1 MRLALTVVSPATR
14 RWADVVLDADPAT
27 PVADVAAELARMAYG
42 TARAATLPTTE
53 GKAAA
58 GPAAADQGTGG
69 QVLSFP
75 HTRPPG
81 SLATANAR
89 GQAPAQPRARQPW
102 PDQPGSPRYMPSPG
116 VPIFVDFR
124 PVPPDLTLASSP
136 IRDGAVLSLGDPSGC
151 VRPEPTG
158 LVEIRLV
165 GGPAAGGV
173 HRISLGA
180 ADIGS
185 AETASIRIG
194 DPSVPPLALRLEVQ
208 PDGSCQVTPY
218 PGVAATLDRE
228 ELTQTSPWE
237 PGQLLAVGS
246 SLLGIAAYEPPDA
259 ALHPSEDGAGIDFN
273 RPPRL
278 LPPIRR
284 TRFALPT
291 PPDKPDRRPWPI
303 LMAVAPILLGV
314 GMWYLT
320 KAVYMLAMCAMSPV
334 MVVGN
339 YVSDRKRGR
348 ATNARRAAE
357 YAERKARVEQDAQ
370 LALEAERRQK
380 RDDCPDPAA
389 VLSIASGPRHRL
401 WERRRSDPDYLL
413 LRVGTAD
420 MPSAVELSDPTQD
433 EHRRVVVWEIP
444 DAPVTIPLP
453 KRGVVGMAGPADA
466 PRAIGRWLVAQ
477 AATLHSPNDL
487 QIYVLTDSSGQPGW
501 EWTRW
506 LPHLRPATAGPG
518 QTAALP
524 TCVAL
529 IGNDAETVAGRIAEL
544 LAIVA
549 SRRDAMREASGEP
562 PSLSP
567 DVIVIFDGSR
577 KLRSLPGAIQILRDG
592 PQVGVYAI
600 CLDGDE
606 RLLPAECQ
614 AVTVVEPDGLRV
626 QQMSAATIAGV
637 RPDHVTPGWGA
648 QLARRMAPVRD
659 ASDDDEVS
667 SLPDSRRLLDV
678 LNLDPPSP
686 ELIATRWLTGGQSTV
701 AVLGESYDGPFAID
715 LRRDGPHGLVAG
727 TTGAGKSEL
736 LQTFVASLAIV
747 NRPDAMTFVLIDYKG
762 GSAFKDCARL
772 PHTVGMVS
780 DLDGHLT
787 ERALASLSAELKR
800 REELLLRAG
809 AKDIEDYNDARRV
822 DPALGPLPRL
832 VLIIDEFASLRAEL
846 PDFVTGLVGIAQRGR
861 SLGVHLILATQ
872 RPAGVVSADIRANTN
887 LRIALRVTDASESAD
902 IIDVPDAAWI
912 SKATPGR
919 CYVRSGAAS
928 PVGVQ
933 SARIGG
939 RRPGATAV
947 VRRDPARFIQV
958 AWRDVGRPLP
968 QARRG
973 VADDDGNSATDLSV
987 LVDAIGAASQ
997 RMGCT
1002 RQPSPW
1008 LPPLPDLVTLAE
1020 LPPAPEGPGDIA
1032 PIPFGITDVP
1042 ARQARETMTLDL
1054 AHGGHIVVAGAART
1068 GRSTLLRTIAGS
1080 IAACTSAADVHIY
1093 AIDAGTGALLP
1104 LTALPHCGAVVTRDQ
1119 TDRIERLLG
1128 KLRGEI
1134 TRRQQLLAA
1143 DGFAGVAEQRA
1154 RTADPSRRLPWMVLM
1169 VDWWEGYFAAFEKY
1183 DYGRLVDGL
1192 LQLMREGAAVGMR
1205 VVVTTDRL
1213 ALLGQTGTVFGR
1225 RLLLRLNDPG
1235 DAGQANIRE
1244 RSLPTHQPPGRI
1256 MMEGL
1261 PDPMEVQVA
1270 LLDADPSGPAQVAAL
1285 RRLGEESTARYGS
1298 VAAQLRP
1305 LRVDTLPARITRAET
1320 LTLVPGFVPPS
1331 PLWALLG
1338 AGGDELEPLG
1348 LDVRDEGP
1356 GLTIAGPPRSGR
1368 STALLTMASSLLEQ
1382 GTPVLVVTPRRSPLR
1397 SLAGR
1402 DGVLGVLEGGA
1413 KAGEIGSAVA
1423 GLDRFVVAVDDA
1435 ELLFN
1440 GALSAPLEKILAS
1453 GRDGEHGLIIAGA
1466 TGDLTRAYS
1475 GFIKEALKSR
1485 CGVLVAV
1492 DSPNDGDLFGVRLP
1506 RNAGPGPL
1514 GRGLLVRPGSTA
1526 PLQIALPD

>member
-1 MRLALTVVSPATR
+1 MRLTLTVVSPAAR
-14 RWADVVLDADPAT
+14 RWADVVLEADPAML
-27 PVADVAAELARMAYG
+27 VADVAAELERLAHG
-42 TARAATLPTTE
+42 TV
-53 GKAAA
+53 
-58 GPAAADQGTGG
+58 PAARGGPEAAEVVSGAGAPSAESWG
-69 QVLSFP
+69 QVLRFP
-75 HTRPPG
+75 GRAPHATPPQ
-81 SLATANAR
+81 AR
-89 GQAPAQPRARQPW
+89 RHQGI
-102 PDQPGSPRYMPSPG
+102 
-116 VPIFVDFR
+116 PIPLYVDFQQVA
-124 PVPPDLTLASSP
+124 PQLTLASSP
-136 IRDGAVLSLGDPSGC
+136 VRDGAVVSLGDPSGC
-151 VRPEPTG
+151 LRPEPVG

-173 HRISLGA
+173 HRISLGEA
-180 ADIGS
+180 SIGS
-185 AETASIRIG
+185 GEATSIMIG
-194 DPSVPPLALRLEVQ
+194 DRTVPPLALHLTVT
-208 PDGSCQVTPY
+208 PDGGCQVTTY
-218 PGVAATLDRE
+218 QGVQATLDRE
-228 ELTQTSPWE
+228 PLLGTVPWP
-237 PGQLLAVGS
+237 PGQLIAVGS
-246 SLLGIAAYEPPDA
+246 TLLGVAPYEPPDA

-278 LPPIRR
+278 LPPSHR

-291 PPDKPDRRPWPI
+291 PPNKQDRRPLPI
-303 LMAVAPILLGV
+303 LMAVAPVLLGL
-314 GMWYLT
+314 GMWKLT
-320 KAVYMLAMCAMSPV
+320 GQIYMLAMCAMSPV

-339 YVSDRKRGR
+339 YATDRKRGR
-348 ATNARRAAE
+348 VTNAQRMAE
-357 YAERKARVEQDAQ
+357 YQDHKARVEQDAR

-380 RDDCPDPAA
+380 RDDCPDPAT
-389 VLSIASGPRHRL
+389 VLSIASGPRRRL
-401 WERRRSDPDYLL
+401 WERRRTDPDYLL
-413 LRVGTAD
+413 LRTGTAD
-420 MPSAVELSDPTQD
+420 MPSAVELTDPTQD
-433 EHRRVVVWEIP
+433 EHRRLVVWEIP
-444 DAPVTIPLP
+444 DAPVTIPLAE
-453 KRGVVGMAGPADA
+453 RGVVGVAGPADA

-487 QIYVLTDSSGQPGW
+487 QIYILTDASGQPSW
-501 EWTRW
+501 EWARW
-506 LPHLRPATAGPG
+506 LPHLRPVQAGPG
-518 QTAALP
+518 AAQAVGAFGSLGAFGSGP
-524 TCVAL
+524 PQNCVAL

-544 LAIVA
+544 LAIIG
-549 SRRDAMREASGEP
+549 SRRNALREGNGVRTSFA
-562 PSLSP
+562 P

-577 KLRSLPGAIQILRDG
+577 KLRSLPGAIQILREG
-592 PQVGVYAI
+592 PQVGVYGI
-600 CLDGDE
+600 CLDSDE

-626 QQMSAATIAGV
+626 QQMSAATIRGI
-637 RPDHVTPGWGA
+637 RPDHVSPGWCA

-659 ASDDDEVS
+659 VSDDDEIS
-667 SLPDSRRLLDV
+667 SLPDSSRLLDV
-678 LNLDPPSP
+678 LHLEPPGP
-686 ELIATRWLTGGQSTV
+686 DLIAARWLTSGQSTV

-736 LQTFVASLAIV
+736 LQTFVASLAVV

-800 REELLLRAG
+800 REEILLHAG
-809 AKDIEDYNDARRV
+809 AKDIEDYGDARRAN
-822 DPALGPLPRL
+822 PALAPMPRL

-887 LRIALRVTDASESAD
+887 LRIALRVTDASESTD
-902 IIDVPDAAWI
+902 VIDVPDAAWI

-939 RRPGATAV
+939 RRPGTAAV
-947 VRRDPARFIQV
+947 TRDPARLIQV
-958 AWRDVGRPLP
+958 PWRDVGRPL
-968 QARRG
+968 ARVRT
-973 VADDDGNSATDLSV
+973 VMADDDGNSATDLSV
-987 LVDAIGAASQ
+987 LVDAIRAAAE
-997 RMGCT
+997 RLGCS

-1008 LPPLPDLVTLAE
+1008 LAPLPDLVTLDEVQAG
-1020 LPPAPEGPGDIA
+1020 PETLAGDIA

-1042 ARQARETMTLDL
+1042 ARQAREAMTLDL
-1054 AHGGHIVVAGAART
+1054 AHGGHVVVAGAART

-1080 IAACTSAADVHIY
+1080 IAARASSADVHIY

-1128 KLRGEI
+1128 KLRAEI

-1154 RTADPSRRLPWMVLM
+1154 RTADPGRRLPWMVLL

-1192 LQLMREGAAVGMR
+1192 LQLIREGAAVGMR

-1213 ALLGQTGTVFGR
+1213 ALLGQTGTVFAR
-1225 RLLLRLNDPG
+1225 RLLLRLNDPS

-1256 MMEGL
+1256 MMEGV
-1261 PDPMEVQVA
+1261 PDPLEVQVA

-1285 RRLGEESTARYGS
+1285 RRLGEESIARHGS
-1298 VAAQLRP
+1298 PSGLLRP
-1305 LRVDTLPARITRAET
+1305 LRVDTLPARITRAEA
-1320 LTLVPGFVPPS
+1320 LRLAPGFVPPS

-1338 AGGDELEPLG
+1338 AGGDELVPMG

-1368 STALLTMASSLLEQ
+1368 STTLLTMATWLLEQ
-1382 GTPVLVVTPRRSPLR
+1382 GTPVLVLTPRRSPLR
-1397 SLAGR
+1397 LLADR
-1402 DGVLGVLEGGA
+1402 DGVLGVLD
-1413 KAGEIGSAVA
+1413 GEVTPDEITAAVA
-1423 GLDRFVVAVDDA
+1423 GRERFVVVVDDA

-1440 GALSAPLEKILAS
+1440 GPLSAPLEKILVS

-1485 CGVLVAV
+1485 CGVLVTV

-1526 PLQIALPD
+1526 PLQLALPE

>member
-1 MRLALTVVSPATR
+1 MRLALTIVSPATR
-14 RWADVVLDADPAT
+14 RWADVLLDADPAML
-27 PVADVAAELARMAYG
+27 VAELGAELERLAYG
-42 TARAATLPTTE
+42 TAP
-53 GKAAA
+53 A
-58 GPAAADQGTGG
+58 GGGGAHAPQTVSGAGGPSGGG
-69 QVLSFP
+69 QVLRFP
-75 HTRPPG
+75 GPRAQG
-81 SLATANAR
+81 SVATAGPAGYVTLPR
-89 GQAPAQPRARQPW
+89 IPSAPAPPL
-102 PDQPGSPRYMPSPG
+102 PLY
-116 VPIFVDFR
+116 VDFQQ
-124 PVPPDLTLASSP
+124 VPPQLTVADSP
-136 IRDGAVLSLGDPSGC
+136 IRDGSVVSLGDPSGC
-151 VRPEPTG
+151 LRLEPTG
-158 LVEIRLV
+158 LVEIRV
-165 GGPAAGGV
+165 SGGPAAGGV
-173 HRISLGA
+173 HRISLGE

-185 AETASIRIG
+185 GETASIQIG
-194 DPSVPPLALRLEVQ
+194 DRTMPPLALRIRVQ
-208 PDGSCQVTPY
+208 PDGSGQVAPY
-218 PGVAATLDRE
+218 QGVAATLDRE
-228 ELTQTSPWE
+228 PLTETTPWR
-237 PGQLLAVGS
+237 PGQLIAIGS
-246 SLLGIAAYEPPDA
+246 TLLDIAPYEAPDA
-259 ALHPSEDGAGIDFN
+259 ALHPSQDGTAIDFN

-278 LPPIRR
+278 LPPGRR

-291 PPDKPDRRPWPI
+291 PPGKQDRRPLPI
-303 LMAVAPILLGV
+303 LMAVVPILLGV

-339 YVSDRKRGR
+339 YASDRKRGR
-348 ATNARRAAE
+348 VTNAQRAAE
-357 YAERKARVEQDAQ
+357 YAEHKARIEEDAR
-370 LALEAERRQK
+370 LALAAERRQK

-389 VLSIASGPRHRL
+389 VLSIASGPRRRL
-401 WERRRSDPDYLL
+401 WERRRTDPDYLL
-413 LRVGTAD
+413 LRAGSAD
-420 MPSAVELSDPTQD
+420 MPSAVELTDPTQD
-433 EHRRVVVWEIP
+433 EHRRLVVWEIP

-453 KRGVVGMAGPADA
+453 QRGVVGIAGPGDA

-487 QIYVLTDSSGQPGW
+487 QIYILTDASGQPGW
-501 EWTRW
+501 EWARW
-506 LPHLRPATAGPG
+506 LPHLRPTPG
-518 QTAALP
+518 ARAQGSAASAP
-524 TCVAL
+524 PNCVAL
-529 IGNDAETVAGRIAEL
+529 IGNDAETVAARIAEL
-544 LAIVA
+544 LALIGA
-549 SRRDAMREASGEP
+549 RRDALREGNGEP
-562 PSLSP
+562 AAFSP
-567 DVIVIFDGSR
+567 DVVVVFDGSR
-577 KLRSLPGAIQILRDG
+577 KLRSLPGAIQVLREG
-592 PQVGVYAI
+592 PPVGVYAI

-614 AVTVVEPDGLRV
+614 AVTAVEPDGLRV
-626 QQMSAATIAGV
+626 QQMSAATVSRV
-637 RPDHVTPGWGA
+637 RPDHVSPGWCA

-659 ASDDDEVS
+659 VSDDEEIS
-667 SLPDSRRLLDV
+667 SLPDSSRLLDV
-678 LNLDPPSP
+678 LHLEPPDPG
-686 ELIATRWLTGGQSTV
+686 LITARWLTGGQSTV

-736 LQTFVASLAIV
+736 LQTFVASLAVV

-800 REELLLRAG
+800 REEVLLRAG
-809 AKDIEDYNDARRV
+809 AKDIEDYGDARRAN
-822 DPALGPLPRL
+822 PGLAPLPRL

-872 RPAGVVSADIRANTN
+872 RPAGVVSAEIRANTN

-902 IIDVPDAAWI
+902 VIDVPDAAWI

-928 PVGVQ
+928 PIGVQ

-939 RRPGATAV
+939 RRPGAATAI
-947 VRRDPARFIQV
+947 RHPARLIQV
-958 AWRDVGRPLP
+958 PWREVGRPLP
-968 QARRG
+968 PARAAT
-973 VADDDGNSATDLSV
+973 ADDDPNSATDLSV
-987 LVDAIGAASQ
+987 LVDAIRTAAERLDCPGQ
-997 RMGCT
+997 R
-1002 RQPSPW
+1002 SPW
-1008 LPPLPDLVTLAE
+1008 LAPLPDLLTLDE
-1020 LPPAPEGPGDIA
+1020 VPAGPAGQGDWDVA
-1032 PIPFGITDVP
+1032 PIPFGLTDVP
-1042 ARQARETMTLDL
+1042 ARQAREATTLDL
-1054 AHGGHIVVAGAART
+1054 AHGGHVVVAGAART

-1080 IAACTSAADVHIY
+1080 IAARASAADVHIY

-1119 TDRIERLLG
+1119 TDRIERLID
-1128 KLRGEI
+1128 KLRAEI
-1134 TRRQQLLAA
+1134 IRRQQLLAA

-1154 RTADPSRRLPWMVLM
+1154 RTDDPARRLPWMVLL

-1213 ALLGQTGTVFGR
+1213 ALLGQTGTVFAQ
-1225 RLLLRLNDPG
+1225 RLLLRLNDSS

-1244 RSLPTHQPPGRI
+1244 RSLPTHQPAGRI
-1256 MMEGL
+1256 MMEGV
-1261 PDPMEVQVA
+1261 PDPLEVQVA

-1285 RRLGEESTARYGS
+1285 RRLGATSAARHGAP
-1298 VAAQLRP
+1298 VGQRRP
-1305 LRVDTLPARITRAET
+1305 LRVDTLPARVTRAET
-1320 LTLVPGFVPPS
+1320 LRLAPGFVPPS
-1331 PLWALLG
+1331 PQWALVG
-1338 AGGDELEPLG
+1338 AGGDELAPVG
-1348 LDVRDEGP
+1348 LDVGEEGP

-1368 STALLTMASSLLEQ
+1368 STTLVTMAISLLEQ
-1382 GTPVLVVTPRRSPLR
+1382 GTPVLVLTPRRSPLR
-1397 SLAGR
+1397 TLAGR
-1402 DGVLGVLEGGA
+1402 AGVLGVLEGDA
-1413 KAGEIGSAVA
+1413 KPEEITVAVA
-1423 GLDRFVVAVDDA
+1423 GQDRFVVAVDDA

-1440 GALSAPLEKILAS
+1440 GPLSAPLEKILTS

-1514 GRGLLVRPGSTA
+1514 GRGLLVRPGTIA
-1526 PLQIALPD
+1526 PLQLALPD